1 MIFGK
6 VDQTEEQSFLVDL
19 YSELVLR
26 RFLCIEYGYP
36 REKNVYYFSVQ

>member
-19 YSELVLR
+19 YSELVVR

-36 REKNVYYFSVQ
+36 GEKKYYFSVQ